1 VRVNLRSL
9 DFIQHFTTSPVI
21 QVLLYSKASRGYINI
36 SPWQVSILRTQLNS
50 KNAEVETERLT
61 KAQEMESQAQEYRD
75 KMKDL
80 QKELEHMRTQ
90 LEFKVRD
97 VFLSY
102 KVTVNI
108 KQLCFQI
115 FDRHMQGSAGWDF
128 YLCSTNNCNSMLK
141 YGMPAQQRRKFKIPV
156 SRHWN
161 FKQLPLI
168 QHARINFC
176 NHLFCKPPI
185 D

>member
-1 VRVNLRSL
+1 
-9 DFIQHFTTSPVI
+9 
-21 QVLLYSKASRGYINI
+21 
-36 SPWQVSILRTQLNS
+36 
-50 KNAEVETERLT
+50 
-61 KAQEMESQAQEYRD
+61 MESQAQEYRD

-115 FDRHMQGSAGWDF
+115 FDRHMQGSAG
-128 YLCSTNNCNSMLK
+128 
-141 YGMPAQQRRKFKIPV
+141 
-156 SRHWN
+156 
-161 FKQLPLI
+161 
-168 QHARINFC
+168 
-176 NHLFCKPPI
+176 
-185 D
+185 